1 MGAGV
6 GDLSLPLIN
15 PRLYKS
21 AKKEL
26 IGNSLEFAL
35 AIEGGWQK
43 YTYEKVGY
51 QATFRGRFVYMSDF
65 KNPIIS
71 APIPKNFT
79 QAFAFELSAGIDG
92 IFDFI
97 KNDKSSFG
105 MILGINGGAGMFIPF
120 QEANDYIQ
128 GALHCSYGLFSNIR
142 AGFQIGMPMGF
153 IDFVA
158 EVPFVSTLILKSPYN
173 YTLSLGYKHFF

>member
-1 MGAGV
+1 
-6 GDLSLPLIN
+6 
-15 PRLYKS
+15 
-21 AKKEL
+21 
-26 IGNSLEFAL
+26 
-35 AIEGGWQK
+35 
-43 YTYEKVGY
+43 
-51 QATFRGRFVYMSDF
+51 MSDF

-79 QAFAFELSAGIDG
+79 QAFSFELSAGIDG

-105 MILGINGGAGMFIPF
+105 MILRINGGAGMLIPF

-142 AGFQIGMPMGF
+142 AGFQIGMPTSF

-158 EVPFVSTLILKSPYN
+158 EVPFISTLVLKSPYN
-173 YTLSLGYKHFF
+173 STLTLGYKYLF